1 MTDLGGP
8 GGTHRQIK
16 PLDLPV
22 STFQQREPDTGEID
36 RKMQEIMKMTGIL
49 EINGKVSWYSVTSF
63 VVTS

>member
-8 GGTHRQIK
+8 GGTPTRLMK

-22 STFQQREPDTGEID
+22 STFQQKEVNTGEID

-49 EINGKVSWYSVTSF
+49 EINGKVCSF
-63 VVTS
+63 VL